1 MISFIVTV
9 LLLLLFVAEFL
20 YCVKILIALLH
31 LFTMKWRHY
40 EPELFFFIV
49 FNFDNQWHNQ
59 RQRTHFFSYYHL
71 WNISSTPVKFA
82 YLFSFPM
89 LFYCRVQ
96 TEHGHWDHSWRF
108 SRRSWSHILWLSV
121 YIFWNIANKHF
132 LAANKLWF
140 QMLFLIF
147 LYSSRWSSCI

>member
-49 FNFDNQWHNQ
+49 FNFDNQ
-59 RQRTHFFSYYHL
+59 
-71 WNISSTPVKFA
+71 
-82 YLFSFPM
+82 
-89 LFYCRVQ
+89 
-96 TEHGHWDHSWRF
+96 
-108 SRRSWSHILWLSV
+108 
-121 YIFWNIANKHF
+121 
-132 LAANKLWF
+132 
-140 QMLFLIF
+140 
-147 LYSSRWSSCI
+147 